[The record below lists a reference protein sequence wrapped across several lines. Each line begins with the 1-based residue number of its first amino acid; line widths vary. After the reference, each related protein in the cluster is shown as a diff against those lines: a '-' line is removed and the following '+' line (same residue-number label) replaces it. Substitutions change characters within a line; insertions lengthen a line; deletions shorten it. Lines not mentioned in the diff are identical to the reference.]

1 MKQFDEHLCK
11 FTIDDET
18 IKAEIKI
25 SDLCKLFNE
34 APTNFDYDRPI
45 CRVRNPQKFAEYIVM
60 RLMDDAPY
68 ERDDVMWSQP
78 ISQIFESLLEDYKP
92 EFLRYLDD

>member
-34 APTNFDYDRPI
+34 APTNFDYDHPI
-45 CRVRNPQKFAEYIVM
+45 CRVRNPQKGEEIEGVYWRLDVAEESI
-60 RLMDDAPY
+60 RQSKECHNDIRNFRI
-68 ERDDVMWSQP
+68 EKQDVWS
-78 ISQIFESLLEDYKP
+78 K
-92 EFLRYLDD
+92 